1 MHVGNGQPDVKASYN
16 VRMRFSYTAQRGDG
30 EVYKGVADAPDRFE
44 LYKIIRH
51 EGGKVV
57 SVTEG
62 NGKAI
67 WNLTYWSARL
77 STVPEQAK
85 ISLAQSL
92 SAMLKAGLPL
102 SRALAVIERQ
112 TSSPRFINVLVEI
125 SNEIRRGSAFHEALA
140 KFPNVF
146 SSLFV
151 AMVKSGEESGN
162 LSGALRTIGDQ
173 MERMH
178 TLKKKVRGAMIY
190 PAIIVIAIIGIGGLM
205 MVSVVPTLSQ
215 TFKELGTELPP
226 TTQALIGISDF
237 LVAHTLLAI
246 ILTALIIAG
255 ILVMARTK
263 MGKRFFDWLWL
274 HIPIVGGIVCELN
287 SARTAR
293 TISSLLSSGV
303 PMVTAITI
311 TGEVVQNS
319 LFKDVL
325 KLAEANI
332 QKGEPFSRAF
342 LANEHLYPPLV
353 GEMISVGEETG
364 DLAGMLQNLA
374 DFYEE
379 EVSRKTKDM
388 STIIEPFLMII
399 IGGAVGFFA
408 LAMISPIYKLSDAI

>member
-1 MHVGNGQPDVKASYN
+1 
-16 VRMRFSYTAQRGDG
+16 MRFSYTAQREDG
-30 EVYKGVADAPDRFE
+30 EVYKGVAEAQDRFE

-62 NGKAI
+62 NGESI
-67 WNLTYWSARL
+67 WNFTYWSARL

-85 ISLAQSL
+85 ISFAQSL

-112 TSSPRFINVLVEI
+112 TSSPRFVNVLIAI
-125 SNEIRRGSAFHEALA
+125 SNDVRRGSAFYEALA

-178 TLKKKVRGAMIY
+178 SLKKKVRGAMIY
-190 PAIIVIAIIGIGGLM
+190 PSIIVIAIIGIGGLM

-237 LVAHTLLAI
+237 LVAHTLLAVVI
-246 ILTALIIAG
+246 VASVVAG
-255 ILVMARTK
+255 ILIAIRTK
-263 MGKRFFDWLWL
+263 PGKRFMDWFFL
-274 HIPIVGGIVCELN
+274 HIPIIGSIVRELN

-293 TISSLLSSGV
+293 TVSSLLGSGV
-303 PMVTAITI
+303 PMVTAISI

-319 LFKDVL
+319 FFRDVL
-325 KLAEANI
+325 RAAETSV

-342 LANEHLYPPLV
+342 LANEQLYPPLV

-388 STIIEPFLMII
+388 STIIEPFLMVI